1 MVTSTATKD
10 AATTSDLTVI
20 GCGLSGMAAALFA
33 AEKGFS
39 VAQAGV
45 SGGLIFATG
54 LLDVMGTHPIETG
67 RPWEDPWAAVD
78 AVSNDIPNHP
88 YARMNPDSIKASL
101 AKVVSFLK
109 ENHLGYVKNGS
120 HNSEL
125 MTLLGTTKFSYY
137 IPQTMWEGVL
147 ALKEKRPCLIV
158 GFEELKDFNA
168 AQISKK
174 LMGRWPGLRWKNISL
189 TSSLKASPFV
199 SGDILARDMETEEN
213 VQKLVHLIRPY
224 LKDAQSVGLP
234 AVLGMKR
241 PQKIVES
248 LSRELG
254 ATVFE
259 IPTTP
264 LSVPGLR
271 LNEVF
276 AQGLAERGVN
286 LFFPERILS
295 CEKES
300 DGHFLLGVGHG
311 AGRRWIRSEGVILAT
326 GRFWAH
332 GLRADRDR
340 IREPLFDLP
349 VHQPD
354 EREDWH
360 CERFLDPRGHPAN
373 RAGLNIDDR
382 FRPLDP
388 AGRPA
393 FEKLFAAG
401 SILAHQ
407 DWMRMKCGSGLAISS
422 AYAAVEAFSSMR
434 GVSSKNIQN

>member
-1 MVTSTATKD
+1 
-10 AATTSDLTVI
+10 
-20 GCGLSGMAAALFA
+20 
-33 AEKGFS
+33 
-39 VAQAGV
+39 
-45 SGGLIFATG
+45 
-54 LLDVMGTHPIETG
+54 
-67 RPWEDPWAAVD
+67 
-78 AVSNDIPNHP
+78 
-88 YARMNPDSIKASL
+88 
-101 AKVVSFLK
+101 
-109 ENHLGYVKNGS
+109 
-120 HNSEL
+120 
-125 MTLLGTTKFSYY
+125 
-137 IPQTMWEGVL
+137 
-147 ALKEKRPCLIV
+147 
-158 GFEELKDFNA
+158 
-168 AQISKK
+168 

-213 VQKLVHLIRPY
+213 VQKLVHLIRPH

-300 DGHFLLGVGHG
+300 DGHFLLAVGHG

-349 VHQPD
+349 VHQP
-354 EREDWH
+354 EKREDWH

-422 AYAAVEAFSSMR
+422 AYAAVEAFSNMR
-434 GVSSKNIQN
+434 GV

>member
-1 MVTSTATKD
+1 MVSSMMTKETAT
-10 AATTSDLTVI
+10 TCDLTVI
-20 GCGLSGMAAALFA
+20 GCGLSGLAAAFFA

-54 LLDVMGTHPIETG
+54 LLDLMGTHPVEKAYA
-67 RPWEDPWAAVD
+67 WEDPWAAIE

-88 YARMNPDSIKASL
+88 YARMNPGVIKESL
-101 AKVVSFLK
+101 EKIVSFL
-109 ENHLGYVKNGS
+109 EGNHLSYVKNGH

-137 IPQTMWEGVL
+137 VPRTMWEGVK

-158 GFEELKDFNA
+158 GFEELKDFSA
-168 AQISKK
+168 AQISKR
-174 LMGRWPGLRWKNISL
+174 LTRQWSGLRWKTIRLKN
-189 TSSLKASPFV
+189 SLKASPLV
-199 SGDILARDMETEEN
+199 AGDILARDMETADN
-213 VQKLVHLIRPY
+213 VQNLVHLIRPH
-224 LKDAQSVGLP
+224 LKNAESVGLP

-241 PQKIVES
+241 PQKIVET

-254 ATVFE
+254 VKVFE

-264 LSVPGLR
+264 LSVPGIR
-271 LNEVF
+271 LNEVLT
-276 AQGLAERGVN
+276 QGLAERGVK

-295 CEKES
+295 WEKQS
-300 DGHFLLGVGHG
+300 DGTFLLAVGHG
-311 AGRRWIRSEGVILAT
+311 AGRKWIRTEGVILAT

-349 VHQPD
+349 VHQPEKRD
-354 EREDWH
+354 HWH
-360 CERFLDPRGHPAN
+360 CEQFLDLRGHPAN
-373 RAGLNIDDR
+373 RAGLNTDDQFHPLDSR
-382 FRPLDP
+382 GRPL
-388 AGRPA
+388 

-407 DWMRMKCGSGLAISS
+407 DWMRMKCGSGLAIST
-422 AYAAVEAFSSMR
+422 AYAAVEAFSRMR
-434 GVSSKNIQN
+434 N